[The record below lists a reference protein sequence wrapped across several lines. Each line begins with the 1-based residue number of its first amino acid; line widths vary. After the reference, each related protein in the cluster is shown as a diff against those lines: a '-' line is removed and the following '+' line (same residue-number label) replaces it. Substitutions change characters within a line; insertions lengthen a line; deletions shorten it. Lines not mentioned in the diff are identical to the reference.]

1 MANELSRLW
10 NQFDWTRW
18 GGREIVAM
26 IVVCETDW
34 TDDDISCG
42 RTKFVENLRKQRM
55 RFWALDEGFWIRSQ
69 KNKDIVEHKWDSFH
83 VWLTRATV
91 LTHLM
96 YIFRQDFGTLIT
108 RPSTFRL
115 IYLPLATHRSATNIR
130 ISLSSER
137 VSLDMTANETASTYY
152 IQSGSLLGRSFATA
166 YMGAKL
172 DDLTISFSDAVNGLK
187 QTYWKDDHRLPK
199 LPTSGNARRTG
210 TTTII

>member
-1 MANELSRLW
+1 MSTRRGILNTISEEQGYSRAQMGLVPCVT
-10 NQFDWTRW
+10 NTCHCSDQSR
-18 GGREIVAM
+18 
-26 IVVCETDW
+26 
-34 TDDDISCG
+34 SH
-42 RTKFVENLRKQRM
+42 KLLH
-55 RFWALDEGFWIRSQ
+55 LD
-69 KNKDIVEHKWDSFH
+69 N
-83 VWLTRATV
+83 
-91 LTHLM
+91 HLM
-96 YIFRQDFGTLIT
+96 FIFRQDFGTLIT

-187 QTYWKDDHRLPK
+187 QTY
-199 LPTSGNARRTG
+199 
-210 TTTII
+210 